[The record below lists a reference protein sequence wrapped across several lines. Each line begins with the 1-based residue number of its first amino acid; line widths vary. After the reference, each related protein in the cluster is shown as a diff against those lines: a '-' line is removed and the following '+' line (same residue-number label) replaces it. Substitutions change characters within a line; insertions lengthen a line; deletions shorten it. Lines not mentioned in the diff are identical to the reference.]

1 MRPMAAL
8 SFFFLAFTSPIV
20 LLQRGTFTSETM
32 MIIDNLKII
41 QSTEYMI
48 SIRFKFSLLNNT
60 EKCLLATK

>member
-32 MIIDNLKII
+32 MIID
-41 QSTEYMI
+41 
-48 SIRFKFSLLNNT
+48 
-60 EKCLLATK
+60 